1 MIIPALL
8 SLLILIYMIQIEE
21 EELKTKKL
29 IKEIEKETEE
39 INEQF
44 ETIQSEIGNKI
55 ALSEN
60 FETMKQNNEKDLVYI
75 DSIESEISKLEKKNQ
90 DLILEYTEKKSEL
103 QIKEQEIETK
113 KKEFEEKYNPFVRFL
128 VKYKYIVMV
137 CFLVLISLILYLL
150 PILFSKL
157 YNVLTG
163 NNYSGKMNEII
174 KNKIGAMKNKYNKI
188 RREMKA
194 IKTNPSS
201 NIPTKTTAVSPIS
214 NVPTTPISNVPTT
227 ATAISKAPIKTQKSS
242 NNKGIFR
249 SFIDYMRNLIRPNND
264 NVRVSDSNSDS
275 HSYSGSHTQSDIA
288 TNQNKE
294 KGDRETLVHTY
305 Q

>member
-39 INEQF
+39 INQQF

-128 VKYKYIVMV
+128 VKYKYIVIV

-163 NNYSGKMNEII
+163 NNYIGKMNEIF
-174 KNKIGAMKNKYNKI
+174 KNKIGAMKNEYNKI
-188 RREMKA
+188 RNA
-194 IKTNPSS
+194 
-201 NIPTKTTAVSPIS
+201 
-214 NVPTTPISNVPTT
+214 PTT
-227 ATAISKAPIKTQKSS
+227 AIAKAQIQTQKSS

-249 SFIDYMRNLIRPNND
+249 SFIDYMKNLIRPNNVY
-264 NVRVSDSNSDS
+264 VRVDSDSESERN
-275 HSYSGSHTQSDIA
+275 
-288 TNQNKE
+288 
-294 KGDRETLVHTY
+294 RETLVQTY
-305 Q
+305 

>member
-39 INEQF
+39 INQQF

-128 VKYKYIVMV
+128 VKYKYIVIV

-163 NNYSGKMNEII
+163 NNYREKMNDIL
-174 KNKIGAMKNKYNKI
+174 KNKFEAMKNEYNKI
-188 RREMKA
+188 RSEMTD

-201 NIPTKTTAVSPIS
+201 KKTAPRVQQISTATALPIS
-214 NVPTTPISNVPTT
+214 NVLTPTTPISNT
-227 ATAISKAPIKTQKSS
+227 PIQTPKSS
-242 NNKGIFR
+242 NNKGIFQ
-249 SFIDYMRNLIRPNND
+249 SFLDYMRNLIRPKGYE
-264 NVRVSDSNSDS
+264 RL
-275 HSYSGSHTQSDIA
+275 SGSNHDTNHDSQSDIA
-288 TNQNKE
+288 TNQNTEEGANK
-294 KGDRETLVHTY
+294 KSI
-305 Q
+305 